1 MSMTLNT
8 EIFIHDKV
16 FIRDK
21 IDRME
26 LHCFANSLVGGGA
39 FRVTKS
45 KIVNDPGQGLDAWL
59 MVFANEDGTPVH
71 PVAEEVSPEFNPYP
85 TPAHF
90 ARVTFDTGYAWRGA
104 LGEDC
109 SCLHASYIVRMHDW
123 LAEHN
128 ITMSWRN
135 EYTGQISSGKEGI
148 ESLLGMGGE
157 TVEWFNNTLIPALNS
172 QFEIRG
178 I

>member
-1 MSMTLNT
+1 
-8 EIFIHDKV
+8 
-16 FIRDK
+16 
-21 IDRME
+21 
-26 LHCFANSLVGGGA
+26 
-39 FRVTKS
+39 
-45 KIVNDPGQGLDAWL
+45 
-59 MVFANEDGTPVH
+59 
-71 PVAEEVSPEFNPYP
+71 
-85 TPAHF
+85 
-90 ARVTFDTGYAWRGA
+90 
-104 LGEDC
+104 
-109 SCLHASYIVRMHDW
+109 MHDW